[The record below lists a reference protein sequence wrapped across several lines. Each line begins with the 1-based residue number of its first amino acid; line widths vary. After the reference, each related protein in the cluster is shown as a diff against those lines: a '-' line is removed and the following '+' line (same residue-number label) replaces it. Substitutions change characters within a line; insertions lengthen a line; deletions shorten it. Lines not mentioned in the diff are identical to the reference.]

1 VLHNLIDCAMAVE
14 CGIFEALT
22 QLTVSEALP
31 DHGRLSGWQMPIRC
45 AGRHVLSGKVMIL
58 VAGAAFQAGNT
69 LAFKSAADVHGVL
82 VAIVSLAREV
92 SGGVAV
98 HAARMMEYWHDC
110 LKRRSGYGIIG
121 R

>member
-1 VLHNLIDCAMAVE
+1 
-14 CGIFEALT
+14 
-22 QLTVSEALP
+22 
-31 DHGRLSGWQMPIRC
+31 
-45 AGRHVLSGKVMIL
+45 
-58 VAGAAFQAGNT
+58 
-69 LAFKSAADVHGVL
+69 LAFNAAADVHGVL

-110 LKRRSGYGIIG
+110 LKRRSGYGIVG